1 MNTKIADRLQSAL
14 ETIDKAAQS
23 VNRQPNEI
31 RLLAVSK
38 TKPAMMVQEAWQA
51 GQRAFGENYVQEGL
65 QKIQD
70 CRELSGIQWHLIG
83 PLQSNKCKPV
93 AEHFDWVQSVDRR
106 KIAQRLNDN
115 RPANLAPLNVCL
127 QVNISGES
135 SKSGLSAEQVKSLA
149 QEIHDAMPRLCLR
162 GLMAIPSNTD
172 DDARLSA
179 EFKQMQALFSQ
190 LQQSY
195 DRVDTLS
202 MGMSGDMAQAIA
214 NGSTMVRIGTAIFG
228 ARSPKQ

>member
-14 ETIDKAAQS
+14 ETINKAARS
-23 VNRQPNEI
+23 VNRSPQNI

-38 TKPAMMVQEAWQA
+38 TKPVEMVEQAWQA

-65 QKIQD
+65 QKIAACQHLD
-70 CRELSGIQWHLIG
+70 GIEWHLIG

-93 AEHFDWVQSVDRR
+93 AAHFDWVQSVDRQ

-115 RPANLAPLNVCL
+115 RPEQLAPLNICL
-127 QVNISGES
+127 QVNISGED
-135 SKSGLSAEQVKSLA
+135 SKSGMQLA
-149 QEIHDAMPRLCLR
+149 DVLPLAKMIETSMPRLRLR
-162 GLMAIPSNTD
+162 GLMAIPSNTENEPQLGD
-172 DDARLSA
+172 
-179 EFKQMQALFSQ
+179 EFQQLQQLFSQ

-195 DRVDTLS
+195 DMVDTLS
-202 MGMSGDMAQAIA
+202 MGMSGDMALAIA